1 MVWENNVI
9 YLSYSVEQAGKPG
22 SPFRCVDNEIY
33 LYRNI
38 ECVEKEK
45 FRQLQQ
51 DLKVFQKSTVASR
64 ARERKTFKKLEQVI
78 DRESEDDIE
87 EKSSDVSWAL
97 AFAKSCQ
104 SDTQSI
110 TEYISEQKELFLLE
124 YAVKTK
130 QRAISKM
137 EEKAAMEERKA
148 KNAETKLEDDS
159 LAFEEFLKEND
170 KSSVDALK
178 MASQEAKAK
187 NEVMAEVRSAMN
199 EVFSLKSEITN
210 AEDLLRLYLSYEA
223 FLLSISPKEWQD
235 QQIARKKKKRDRK
248 SILSKSFIS
257 VPSRDKTR
265 LASTSFLL
273 HHKIHKWAHAKGS
286 LLPKGPPPGRKLTT
300 ARSASLLVPREEEK
314 KSTQRTGGDYR
325 FFRRTS
331 RSMSLRTSL
340 GDKKYMLA
348 SERSVSLS
356 SEEEFSLDEIPSDE
370 EPEIYF
376 KDPDE
381 LLQLFRHLEEQNLS
395 LFQNIQEISGTLE
408 DRQLNGQA
416 FQERMEERIKSLIDG
431 KEALKAACAKEE
443 AKSAQLALKIQL
455 FSATENNSASMVSY
469 TILIVFYHNDITCMG
484 MKQRHKDS
492 QVQSMNIITAFSF
505 FHILAVFK
513 NRFSIYIWKMITF
526 VSLVYLTFHCKL
538 LCMFL
543 TIMYYRCY
551 INVMYFLMSFT
562 KDKLL
567 NSLTKKVAEVYKVC
581 SGGNEVSSLNPFQM
595 LKAIEIRVS
604 ELCEMFETLPKE
616 YLEIV
621 EANEKLRAKERRQRI
636 REDKLKELR
645 RIQEERL
652 KHALERAIAAPK
664 KRVSN
669 GFLVFCFKCLE
680 TQQTYF
686 YVQYRRIQVQTSDS
700 QMIQLRTEVRQP
712 QVKEIYPSEGKFP
725 LKELSWGKSV
735 FTEALSPILGF
746 HN

>member
-1 MVWENNVI
+1 MAATI
-9 YLSYSVEQAGKPG
+9 ISLTPCLGTSYSLEQAGKPG

-455 FSATENNSASMVSY
+455 FSATENNSASM
-469 TILIVFYHNDITCMG
+469 
-484 MKQRHKDS
+484 
-492 QVQSMNIITAFSF
+492 
-505 FHILAVFK
+505 
-513 NRFSIYIWKMITF
+513 
-526 VSLVYLTFHCKL
+526 
-538 LCMFL
+538 
-543 TIMYYRCY
+543 
-551 INVMYFLMSFT
+551 
-562 KDKLL
+562 DKLL

-664 KRVSN
+664 KRM
-669 GFLVFCFKCLE
+669 GRKLV
-680 TQQTYF
+680 
-686 YVQYRRIQVQTSDS
+686 YRSEPPQTSQGQEKVVD
-700 QMIQLRTEVRQP
+700 LTT
-712 QVKEIYPSEGKFP
+712 KSEDDYYF
-725 LKELSWGKSV
+725 
-735 FTEALSPILGF
+735 A
-746 HN
+746 